1 MHYFILA
8 AIGVFMGLFGGLL
21 GIGGSVVM
29 IPALV
34 FAFGENQHL
43 YQASAMICNF
53 FVGASAVVVHK
64 KADVLMTDVIKWLI
78 PAAALGIIIGV
89 AISNSSVFARDN
101 SYLLARIL
109 GLFMVYVVVYNCL
122 RFGRPRGGVDGFDIS
137 RTRRSVPLTILCG
150 LLSGI
155 AAGLLGL
162 GGGTVCVPAQQ
173 FFLKMPLKR
182 AISNS
187 AATIASIALIG
198 AFYKNITL
206 PQHNIGG
213 TPFSDVLQNVNP
225 VVESLRI
232 AVVIIPGAIVGAFLG
247 SRSMHKLHS
256 DIVRA
261 VFILLAALACYK
273 LFTVVPAG

>member
-21 GIGGSVVM
+21 GIGGSVIM

-137 RTRRSVPLTILCG
+137 RTRRSVPLTMLCG
-150 LLSGI
+150 LLTGI

-206 PQHNIGG
+206 SQHNIAIA
-213 TPFSDVLQNVNP
+213 
-225 VVESLRI
+225 ESLKI
-232 AVVIIPGAIVGAFLG
+232 AVVVIPGAVVGAFLG
-247 SRSMHKLHS
+247 SRGMHKLRS

>member
-1 MHYFILA
+1 MDYFILA
-8 AIGVFMGLFGGLL
+8 VIGVLMGLFGGLL

-53 FVGASAVVVHK
+53 FVGASAVIVHK
-64 KADVLMTDVIKWLI
+64 KADVLVMGVIKWLI

-89 AISNSSVFARDN
+89 AISNSSVFARGN

-109 GLFMVYVVVYNCL
+109 GLFMIYVIVYNCL
-122 RFGRPRGGVDGFDIS
+122 RFGRPRGGANGFDIS
-137 RTRRSVPLTILCG
+137 RTKHSMPLTILCG

-155 AAGLLGL
+155 SAGMLGL
-162 GGGTVCVPAQQ
+162 GGGSLCVLAQQ

-206 PQHNIGG
+206 PQHNIKG
-213 TPFSDVLQNVNP
+213 TPFSDVLQNGNP
-225 VVESLRI
+225 AVESLRI
-232 AVVIIPGAIVGAFLG
+232 AVVVIPGAIVGAFLG
-247 SRSMHKLHS
+247 SLSMHKLHS

-273 LFTVVPAG
+273 LLTVAPAG